1 MALHCLFASFTTVS
15 LFLLVLFGFIFLL
28 GFPRWSA
35 VKNLPAD
42 SADAGAGWPLNWED
56 PLEKEKATPSSALAW
71 EIPGTEEPGGLQS
84 VVLQRV
90 GHDWATKQ
98 QDFIVSWNPVK
109 PFFKNFSL
117 MCSFSLEEFHL
128 CFITIMLIV
137 FITSWPIL
145 IFGSKYFVKNLQ
157 LFSALYVICS
167 RGRHY
172 PLWYK
177 PFVFYTCFLKNNF
190 VIL

>member
-1 MALHCLFASFTTVS
+1 MTLHCLFPSFTTVS

-28 GFPRWSA
+28 GFPRWSV

-71 EIPGTEEPGGLQS
+71 KIPRTEEPGGLQS

-98 QDFIVSWNPVK
+98 DFIVCWNPVR

-117 MCSFSLEEFHL
+117 VCTFSLEEFHL
-128 CFITIMLIV
+128 CFIIIMLIV

-145 IFGSKYFVKNLQ
+145 IFGSKYFVKKLVIFCSIYMFMWKTLSSALTQ
-157 LFSALYVICS
+157 ATCFWYLFSQE
-167 RGRHY
+167 
-172 PLWYK
+172 
-177 PFVFYTCFLKNNF
+177 
-190 VIL
+190 